1 MNQIKNDSELIT
13 WIKSLNLSF
22 LYYSTLTLVPISFF
36 FNILAIL
43 VFLRKIF
50 KNNTNGF
57 QNITLNLVNNM
68 ILIFVFLSYYTQSVG
83 NDIRLTSNFA
93 CKLVSF
99 ILRSLVQLSSWIYVL
114 IVAERVVCV
123 TYPLQYRIFNKKR
136 IVITSVVVTAFLILS
151 ILNSPNLLLNLV
163 ETPTNSSGNQTSIS
177 VICTGDGL
185 VLKIRDIVV
194 IIFRMI
200 IPFILTLLLNIVLIV
215 KLVKVKKNIRKGD
228 SFMMREYK
236 FAFSII
242 VLNVLF
248 ILTLIPNIVAL
259 IYSNL
264 APNAPEIATFMRQL
278 SQLIAS
284 YNYCFNFFI
293 NLITNN
299 MFRKE
304 LFKIMGLRVH

>member
-36 FNILAIL
+36 FNILSIL
-43 VFLRKIF
+43 VFLRKTF

-57 QNITLNLVNNM
+57 QNITLNLINNM

-83 NDIRLTSNFA
+83 NDIRLTSNYA

-99 ILRSLVQLSSWIYVL
+99 IVRSLVQLSSWIYVL
-114 IVAERVVCV
+114 IVAECV
-123 TYPLQYRIFNKKR
+123 NYPLQYRNYNKKR
-136 IVITSVVVTAFLILS
+136 IVITSVVLTAFLLLS

-163 ETPTNSSGNQTSIS
+163 ETPTKRSGNETSNR
-177 VICTGDGL
+177 VMCTGDGL

-200 IPFILTLLLNIVLIV
+200 IPFILTLLLNIVLIA
-215 KLVKVKKNIRKGD
+215 KLKKVKNNLIKGD
-228 SFMMREYK
+228 SFMMREYR

-242 VLNVLF
+242 VSNVLF
-248 ILTLIPNIVAL
+248 ILTLIPTIVAL
-259 IYSNL
+259 MYSNFGS
-264 APNAPEIATFMRQL
+264 NAPEIATFMRHL

-293 NLITNN
+293 NLITNL

-304 LFKIMGLRVH
+304 FFKIMKIVKN